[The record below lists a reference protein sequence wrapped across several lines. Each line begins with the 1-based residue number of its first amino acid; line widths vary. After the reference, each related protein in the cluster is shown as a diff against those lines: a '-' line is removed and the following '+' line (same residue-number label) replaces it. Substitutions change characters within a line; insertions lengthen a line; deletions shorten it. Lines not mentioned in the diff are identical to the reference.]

1 MRREGGHQRHQR
13 RAKDARAVVAR
24 RRLEARAP
32 LLSRDAP
39 IAIGIGEYKEEKE
52 FIKNFSPYLSNEN
65 ILNIV
70 NKLEETI
77 FAIRR
82 NANSKILFFNL
93 SLECLKLLTLKS
105 N

>member
-1 MRREGGHQRHQR
+1 MY
-13 RAKDARAVVAR
+13 K
-24 RRLEARAP
+24 
-32 LLSRDAP
+32 
-39 IAIGIGEYKEEKE
+39 IGIQINTVIKKEEKE
-52 FIKNFSPYLSNEN
+52 FIKNFSQYLSNEN
-65 ILNIV
+65 ILNIA

-82 NANSKILFFNL
+82 NANLKFYFFNL

>member
-1 MRREGGHQRHQR
+1 M
-13 RAKDARAVVAR
+13 
-24 RRLEARAP
+24 
-32 LLSRDAP
+32 
-39 IAIGIGEYKEEKE
+39 YKISTQTNTVSNKKEKE
-52 FIKNFSPYLSNEN
+52 FIKNFSSYLSQDN
-65 ILNIV
+65 ILNLV

-77 FAIRR
+77 FAISR